1 MGFPTCSNQPMIL
14 WFYMSYW
21 HSRMDPWH
29 LWLPSSDF
37 SLCGTQLL
45 PKGGDFSTLDHSV
58 SDSWFRSLKHYW
70 DVSKLG
76 ISKPLLSF
84 PPWNFRIM
92 RYETEKST
100 QNIPPGRALLS
111 HPSWRP
117 YVGSPIFVG
126 SRPARV
132 KTGPMT
138 GPMTGEVDSSNLA
151 ACLTSDKYRNRDKN
165 YQKWSKM

>member
-1 MGFPTCSNQPMIL
+1 MGN
-14 WFYMSYW
+14 
-21 HSRMDPWH
+21 
-29 LWLPSSDF
+29 
-37 SLCGTQLL
+37 
-45 PKGGDFSTLDHSV
+45 
-58 SDSWFRSLKHYW
+58 
-70 DVSKLG
+70 
-76 ISKPLLSF
+76 SKPLLSF
-84 PPWNFRIM
+84 PPWNFRIL

-111 HPSWRP
+111 HPSRRP

-165 YQKWSKM
+165 DQKCRHLRFPQNRSHLLSFCVDSSGMIQISSDGQLRSHIPSYPILIVLQMSGQFLHLHRCHVSAVP